1 MKSLRLAAGP
11 RDPDNRVSGWLPST
25 TGWHKSHGLARG
37 MNPIQKKLMADHPT
51 SNITL
56 PHRRL
61 KLDTLVRLRWLA
73 VGGQSAALLVVY
85 VGLGYPLPAGPAF
98 AMVAF
103 SAWLN
108 IFLKIRWPSALRLS
122 ENAATLQLAYDIL
135 QMSGL
140 LFLTGGLGNPFA
152 FLLMA
157 PVMVSATGLS
167 ARYTIILGILATT
180 CASVLAVFH
189 LPLPWPVGAEFKL
202 PVVYSVGIWIAL
214 VSTLGFMAIYAF
226 RVAEEARQLADALA
240 ATELVLAREQHLN
253 ALDGLATA
261 AAHELGTPLA
271 TIYLV
276 AKELTDEFESGDH
289 RGEDVALIRSQAERC
304 RGILQQLKGLSS
316 EEDQTYQRMPVS
328 LLLEDVIDPHRG
340 LGVAI
345 HSASQGE
352 GAEPVGTRNAAIRY
366 GLGNL
371 VENAVD
377 FAKSRVDV
385 SAKWDDKT
393 LSISIRDDG
402 PGFSVDI
409 LGRIGDPY
417 VSVRGS
423 KTPQSGTGGGLGL
436 GIFIAKTLLERTGAK
451 LHLENQAPPQ
461 SGAHIRISW
470 PRELFERGSG
480 VDETPFSPHNGN
492 N

>member
-1 MKSLRLAAGP
+1 MTDQPA
-11 RDPDNRVSGWLPST
+11 
-25 TGWHKSHGLARG
+25 
-37 MNPIQKKLMADHPT
+37 

-56 PHRRL
+56 PHRQL

-85 VGLGYPLPAGPAF
+85 VGLGYSLPAGPAF
-98 AMVAF
+98 AMVAL

-108 IFLKIRWPSALRLS
+108 IFLKVRWPSAMRLS
-122 ENAATLQLAYDIL
+122 ERAAAVQLAYDIV

-167 ARYTIILGILATT
+167 ARYTFMLGVLATL
-180 CASVLAVFH
+180 CASFLAVFH
-189 LPLPWPVGAEFKL
+189 FPLPWPDNEDFVL
-202 PVVYSVGIWIAL
+202 PVIYSAGIWIAL
-214 VSTLGFMAIYAF
+214 VLTLGFMAVYAF

-276 AKELTDEFESGDH
+276 AKELTDEFESGDF

-304 RGILQQLKGLSS
+304 REILKQLASLSS

-328 LLLEDVIDPHRG
+328 QLLEDVIDPHRG
-340 LGVAI
+340 TGVAI
-345 HSASQGE
+345 HSTHDGV
-352 GAEPVGTRNAAIRY
+352 GPEPVGTRNAAIRY

-377 FAKSRVDV
+377 FAKARVDV
-385 SAKWDDKT
+385 TAKWDAET
-393 LSISIRDDG
+393 LWISIRDDG

-409 LGRIGDPY
+409 LGKIGDPY
-417 VSVRGS
+417 VSVRAGKSSRGS
-423 KTPQSGTGGGLGL
+423 TGGGLGL

-451 LHLENQAPPQ
+451 LQLENKAPPGR
-461 SGAHIRISW
+461 GAHIRVSW
-470 PRELFERGSG
+470 PRAMFEGGSR
-480 VDETPFSPHNGN
+480 VDETSFSPHNGN
-492 N
+492 K